1 MTRCS
6 PAPKGRMTF
15 VKKLFCL
22 MLALMLCLTSVVV
35 LAEET
40 ADTETVTEET
50 AVVAVPSKTA
60 EDMTHIE
67 VDVENTEED
76 ASGFFIRD
84 VQETE
89 EEYQTRLDACA
100 VEIEKMAAAESF
112 EEYFADA
119 TDFSGN
125 AVDLDEALEV
135 TETEEL
141 KVYECL
147 PVIAGGYKEEFGK
160 VNVKMLFPTPYEV
173 GQKVMVMIGFV
184 TINEDG
190 TQTVQWIAYDG
201 YGIESTVDDVTLQGC
216 IQTILD
222 PEIVEAIESGLAL
235 VAIVSK

>member
-1 MTRCS
+1 M
-6 PAPKGRMTF
+6 
-15 VKKLFCL
+15 KKLFCL
-22 MLALMLCLTSVVV
+22 MIALMLCLTSVVV
-35 LAEET
+35 LAQ
-40 ADTETVTEET
+40 ET
-50 AVVAVPSKTA
+50 AVGDETSLEAAPSKTA

-67 VDVENTEED
+67 VEVENTEDD

-89 EEYQTRLDACA
+89 EEYQNRLDACA

-160 VNVKMLFPTPYEV
+160 VHVKMLFPTPYEV

-190 TQTVQWIAYDG
+190 TQTVQWIAYEG

-216 IQTILD
+216 IETTLD
-222 PEIVEAIESGLAL
+222 PEIVEAIETGLAL